1 MKKVFTTGQ
10 VAKICRVAPRTVSK
24 WLDPGR
30 LRGYRIPGSQ
40 DRRIPRE
47 HLIRFLKEH
56 GMPLGELEEEGW
68 HKILIIGAEKLFIDR
83 VKELLPDDED
93 YKYEVANSGF
103 EAGIQAESFHP
114 DTIVIDLAI
123 GRSEALQIAA
133 NLLLNPHYEQILIVA
148 LASEDEAAPE
158 SLVNFGFSESFKKPF
173 DIALLTERIQTLVEE
188 KRANS

>member
-10 VAKICRVAPRTVSK
+10 VAKICKVAPRTVSK
-24 WLDPGR
+24 WFDSGR

-56 GMPLGELEEEGW
+56 GMPLGELEEESW

-83 VKELLPDDED
+83 LKEILPEDED
-93 YKYEVANSGF
+93 FKYEIANSGF

-114 DTIVIDLAI
+114 DTIVIDLAM
-123 GRSEALQIAA
+123 GRSEALQIAQ
-133 NLLLNPHYEQILIVA
+133 NLRRNPHYEHTLIVA
-148 LASEDEAAPE
+148 CASEDEPNPE
-158 SLVNFGFSESFKKPF
+158 NLVTFGFNESFKKPF
-173 DIALLTERIQTLVEE
+173 DVALLGERIQTLVEE
-188 KRANS
+188 KRES